1 MSLVLN
7 VEILGEFRNLTAATK
22 GAQTQLSTLSSTTK
36 KISNSISRSL
46 ATIGVGFSLYWL
58 VDQTKQ
64 AVTAASD
71 LEQQFGA
78 LDSVFKGQSENMKE
92 FAKNSNKMGLSTADA
107 ARNMALLGSLL
118 KGSGMEMADV
128 SKNTKTLTGLAA
140 DMAATF
146 GGTAADAVSALG
158 SAFKGEF
165 DPMERFGVSIKK
177 SDVNARMAAEGYS
190 AAAIQ
195 TDKLGQ
201 ASTLMTMIMEKTTDA
216 QGQANRESETYA
228 GKLARLTANFKD
240 LQAAIGEEMLPVLVE
255 LSSWFLTLIPQV
267 KSFIGELTNPVTPMG
282 KAWAS
287 LGTSFVNFGKT
298 LNAVF
303 AGGKADANGFI
314 TVLKILKATL
324 DTVTTALKLLTG
336 QYGAEAGTNLANI
349 VKNDSL
355 AGIPGFNAPVTK
367 TPTVKSPFVSP
378 TASPQR
384 YAALVA
390 GAKGTTV
397 NVNVSQAVTAKTI
410 VDTVAA
416 YSKSTGTSLA
426 SLLR

>member
-22 GAQTQLSTLSSTTK
+22 GAQTQLSSLSATTK
-36 KISNSISRSL
+36 KISTSISRSL
-46 ATIGVGFSLYWL
+46 ATIGVGFSLYW
-58 VDQTKQ
+58 VIDQTKQ

-78 LDSVFKGQSENMKE
+78 LDSVFKDQSGNMKA
-92 FAKNSNKMGLSTADA
+92 FAQNANKMGLSTADA

-118 KGSGMEMADV
+118 KGSGMEMVDV

-165 DPMERFGVSIKK
+165 DPLERFGVSIKK
-177 SDVNARMAAEGYS
+177 SDVNARMAAEGYT

-195 TDKLGQ
+195 TDKLAYSQ
-201 ASTLMTMIMEKTTDA
+201 TLMTMILEKTTDA

-228 GKLARLTANFKD
+228 GKLARLTASFKD
-240 LQAAIGEEMLPVLVE
+240 LQAAIGEELLPILVD

-267 KSFIGELTNPVTPMG
+267 KTFIGELTNPVTPMG
-282 KAWAS
+282 KAWAA

-314 TVLKILKATL
+314 TVLKILKSTL
-324 DTVTTALKLLTG
+324 DAVTAAIKIVSGQYASEAGFAAGSAIRDLFTPSTPAPTVTK
-336 QYGAEAGTNLANI
+336 
-349 VKNDSL
+349 
-355 AGIPGFNAPVTK
+355 APVLNTK
-367 TPTVKSPFVSP
+367 IPTVNSSSPVK
-378 TASPQR
+378 
-384 YAALVA
+384 AAPKV
-390 GAKGTTV
+390 TV
-397 NVNVSQAVTAKTI
+397 NVTQAVTAKTI
-410 VDTVAA
+410 IDTVAA
-416 YSKSTGTSLA
+416 YQKSTGTTLA
-426 SLLR
+426 QALR